1 MQILTI
7 IKNGASIL
15 KSFKM
20 KTPNLDSELIL
31 AKTLNTTREVLLINF
46 DKKITTEQFNLYR
59 YYLSQRAKNKPI
71 AYILGEK
78 YFWKSNFFVNKEVLI
93 PRPDTEII
101 IEECQKKFH
110 KNSSIR
116 ILDIGTGSGCILLS
130 LLKEFKLSSGIGI
143 DVSNNAIKVAK
154 INAKLQQLKNR
165 VNFIKSN
172 IDNYQSSNYDLIV
185 SNPPYIK
192 KLKINLSIKNLN
204 KLERNSLSEDVKD
217 FEPKVALD
225 GGISGKQLIEKVVKK
240 STKLLKLRGCL
251 ILEIDDDQIYFTK
264 KKLKQNGFCL
274 FRIVKN
280 LSGKF
285 RCITSIKV
293 N

>member
-31 AKTLNTTREVLLINF
+31 AKTLNTTREDLLINF

-130 LLKEFKLSSGIGI
+130 LLKELKLSSGIGI

-154 INAKLQQLKNR
+154 INAKLQQLENR

-192 KLKINLSIKNLN
+192 KLKI
-204 KLERNSLSEDVKD
+204 NSLSEDVKD